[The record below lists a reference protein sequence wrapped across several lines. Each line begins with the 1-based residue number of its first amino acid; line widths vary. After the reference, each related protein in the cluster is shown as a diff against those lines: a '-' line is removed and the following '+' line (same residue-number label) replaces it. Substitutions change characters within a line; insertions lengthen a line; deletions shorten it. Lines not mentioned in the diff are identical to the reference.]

1 MVKEKLSITME
12 RKIVEE
18 VEELAEDLDMS
29 RSEMIEN
36 LVKKAL
42 GKLSIFSEGILRG
55 GLDRELR

>member
-36 LVKKAL
+36 LVEK
-42 GKLSIFSEGILRG
+42 STW
-55 GLDRELR
+55 

>member
-1 MVKEKLSITME
+1 ME

-55 GLDRELR
+55 GELDRLER